1 MDETRLR
8 AVIREEVALAIKTL
22 GTAAESADMPY
33 ETGELESSALRA
45 IQTATGRFLNEYKDA
60 CEWTDGE
67 RKRLTDPFTGEA
79 PDVASCDHSYPW
91 DHQKNRWADACT
103 ECGAGRPHKHEYA
116 WDREAGEMRCVH
128 CEQPEPKE

>member
-8 AVIREEVALAIKTL
+8 VVIREEIALAMKTL
-22 GTAAESADMPY
+22 RTAADNADMPY

-45 IQTATGRFLNEYKDA
+45 VQAAASQFLGEYRDA

-79 PDVASCDHSYPW
+79 PDVASCDHFYPRNPDGTW
-91 DHQKNRWADACT
+91 SKTCKN
-103 ECGAGRPHKHEYA
+103 CGAGRPHKHEYV
-116 WDREAGEMRCVH
+116 WVREAGRMLCAY
-128 CEQPEPKE
+128 CDQPEPE